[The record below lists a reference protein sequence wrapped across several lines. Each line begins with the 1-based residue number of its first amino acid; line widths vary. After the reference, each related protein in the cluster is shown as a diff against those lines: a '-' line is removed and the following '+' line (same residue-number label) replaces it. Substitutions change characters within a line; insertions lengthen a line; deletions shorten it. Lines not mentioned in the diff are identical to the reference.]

1 MRDRKSE
8 IGILRAIG
16 VKEGKI
22 MNLFL
27 LKAIII
33 GFFGA
38 FLGYFAGLASGSIL
52 GEQFTIKVFDVN
64 IFLLA
69 LVLAPVLAVM
79 SAYVPATIAA
89 RQDPA
94 DVLREE

>member
-1 MRDRKSE
+1 M
-8 IGILRAIG
+8 
-16 VKEGKI
+16 
-22 MNLFL
+22 
-27 LKAIII
+27 
-33 GFFGA
+33 
-38 FLGYFAGLASGSIL
+38 
-52 GEQFTIKVFDVN
+52 GEQFTIKVFDIN

>member
-1 MRDRKSE
+1 
-8 IGILRAIG
+8 
-16 VKEGKI
+16 

-33 GFFGA
+33 GLTGA
-38 FLGYFAGLASGSIL
+38 FTGYVAGVAIGSIL
-52 GEQFTIKVFDVN
+52 GGQFTLEIFSINLLLLVLVFAP
-64 IFLLA
+64 ILALLA
-69 LVLAPVLAVM
+69 
-79 SAYVPATIAA
+79 AYIPATIAA